1 MRHLYEKFSTFD
13 LYKKLVD
20 LHWRGK
26 YYSLDNETTYLS
38 EDNKTLAIVTYDNKK
53 SLILSTEFKK

>member
-13 LYKKLVD
+13 LYKKLMD

-26 YYSLDNETTYLS
+26 YYSLDDETTYLS
-38 EDNKTLAIVTYDNKK
+38 EDNKTLAVVTYCNKK
-53 SLILSTEFKK
+53 SIILSAEFK